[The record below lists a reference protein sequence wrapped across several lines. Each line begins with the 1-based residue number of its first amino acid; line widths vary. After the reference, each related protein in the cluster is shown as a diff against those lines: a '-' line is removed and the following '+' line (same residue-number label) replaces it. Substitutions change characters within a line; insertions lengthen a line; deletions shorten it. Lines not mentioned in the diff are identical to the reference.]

1 MASYLFLR
9 ATQKER
15 VRILY
20 RRALKDTLNWA
31 VHRHLFY
38 HDADALRERFETNK
52 NVAQLGLFSGQEIG
66 YVTSYAPPTALS
78 DHPNSLFVKKGV
90 ARNGSPPW
98 REDDK
103 DGHYVFAIGDN

>member
-1 MASYLFLR
+1 MKSNDDVWRWHFLLASRSFHRTQNREKYKQRSERERGEMSVSTASYLVRR

-38 HDADALRERFETNK
+38 HDVIVL
-52 NVAQLGLFSGQEIG
+52 
-66 YVTSYAPPTALS
+66 LS
-78 DHPNSLFVKKGV
+78 L
-90 ARNGSPPW
+90 AI
-98 REDDK
+98 
-103 DGHYVFAIGDN
+103 AIG